1 MRPGRLFCLP
11 GRIMMQGFRYF
22 SLSMMRLATFL
33 PDISMPPKMGPILGV
48 PLTAEAA
55 MPQT

>member
-1 MRPGRLFCLP
+1 MRPGRQKSLP
-11 GRIMMQGFRYF
+11 GRILQSFRYF
-22 SLSMMRLATFL
+22 SLSMMRFATFF

>member
-1 MRPGRLFCLP
+1 MRPGRLFCFP
-11 GRIMMQGFRYF
+11 GRIMQGFRYF
-22 SLSMMRLATFL
+22 SLSMMRLATFF
-33 PDISMPPKMGPILGV
+33 PDISIPPKMGPILGV